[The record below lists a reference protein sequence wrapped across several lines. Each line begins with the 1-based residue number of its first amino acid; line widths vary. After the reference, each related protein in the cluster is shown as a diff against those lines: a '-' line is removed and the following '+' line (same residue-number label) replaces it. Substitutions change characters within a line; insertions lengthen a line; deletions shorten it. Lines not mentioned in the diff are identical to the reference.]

1 MKSPFFSLRPSATR
15 LLIALITFAS
25 LGLGSARAT
34 EPSRREYIDPR
45 SNVGDPRAFS
55 AAVRVGDTL
64 YLSGH
69 IALTPAKKVPDTAE
83 GEARLLLDQF
93 QATLAS
99 AGMTMDDLVMVQ
111 ILCSDLSLY
120 GTFNQIYRT
129 YFKQEFPARAFL
141 GTNQL
146 LYNARFEILGVAVKR

>member
-1 MKSPFFSLRPSATR
+1 MTTAPLLR
-15 LLIALITFAS
+15 FV
-25 LGLGSARAT
+25 ARALLVT
-34 EPSRREYIDPR
+34 VVFGGVATSITHAVEPARREYVDPR

-55 AAVRVGDTL
+55 AAVLVGNTL

-69 IALTPAKKVPDTAE
+69 IALTEAKKVPDTAE

-99 AGMTMDDLVMVQ
+99 AGMNMDDLVMVQ

-120 GTFNQIYRT
+120 ATFNKIYRS
-129 YFKQEFPARAFL
+129 YFQKEFPARAFL

>member
-1 MKSPFFSLRPSATR
+1 MTSSVSLRFAPRILFVLT
-15 LLIALITFAS
+15 ALAA
-25 LGLGSARAT
+25 LGLGAARADET
-34 EPSRREYIDPR
+34 VRREYIDPR

-55 AAVRVGDTL
+55 AAVLVGNTL
-64 YLSGH
+64 YISGH
-69 IALTPAKKVPDTAE
+69 IGLTEAKKVPDTAE
-83 GEARLLLDQF
+83 GEAKLLLDQVK
-93 QATLAS
+93 ATLAS

>member
-1 MKSPFFSLRPSATR
+1 MTTAPLLR
-15 LLIALITFAS
+15 FV
-25 LGLGSARAT
+25 ARALLVIVVFAGVAT
-34 EPSRREYIDPR
+34 GITHAAEPARREYVDPR

-55 AAVRVGDTL
+55 AAVLVGNTL

-69 IALTPAKKVPDTAE
+69 IALTEAKKVPDTAE
-83 GEARLLLDQF
+83 GEAKLLLDQF

-120 GTFNQIYRT
+120 GTFNKIYRS
-129 YFKQEFPARAFL
+129 YFQKEFPARAFL

>member
-1 MKSPFFSLRPSATR
+1 MNSSTLRRFAPRFLFVLT
-15 LLIALITFAS
+15 ALTT
-25 LGLGSARAT
+25 LGLTSVRAD
-34 EPSRREYIDPR
+34 EPVRREYIDPR

-55 AAVRVGDTL
+55 AAVLVGNTL
-64 YLSGH
+64 YISGH
-69 IALTPAKKVPDTAE
+69 IGLTEAKKVPDTAE
-83 GEARLLLDQF
+83 GEARLLLDQVK
-93 QATLAS
+93 ATLAS